1 MAESYD
7 FRTTTRFVPGTV
19 GDPGQRV
26 FFLQIGDENRV
37 VTLKVEKQQVRALAQ
52 FLRTVLDD
60 LPSPTREAGTNEFQP
75 PLEADW
81 VVGQIAVGIDEAES
95 KVVLVIDE
103 LVPQPDEDED
113 EDEIDVEPADFD
125 WDEPDGSQLR
135 AHVSVDLAAGFIV
148 TSEAL
153 MAGGRPPCPLCGQP
167 LDPAG
172 HACPRLN

>member
-1 MAESYD
+1 MSESHD
-7 FRTTTRFVPGTV
+7 FRNTTRFVPGTV
-19 GDPGQRV
+19 GEPGQRV
-26 FFLQIGDENRV
+26 FFLQIGDESNT
-37 VTLKVEKQQVRALAQ
+37 VTLKLEKQQIRALAQ

-60 LPSPTREAGTNEFQP
+60 LPSPTREAGTNEFREPHQ
-75 PLEADW
+75 ADW
-81 VVGQIAVGIDEAES
+81 VVGQIAVGVDEAES

-103 LVPQPDEDED
+103 LIPESEDDELES
-113 EDEIDVEPADFD
+113 ELADLG
-125 WDEPDGSQLR
+125 WEETDGSRVR

-167 LDPAG
+167 LDPSG

>member
-1 MAESYD
+1 MADSHD
-7 FRTTTRFVPGTV
+7 FRNTTRFVPGTI

-26 FFLQIGDENRV
+26 FFLQIGDESTV
-37 VTLKVEKQQVRALAQ
+37 VTLKLEKQQVRALAQ

-60 LPSPTREAGTNEFQP
+60 LPSPTREAGSNEFNEP
-75 PLEADW
+75 AVADW
-81 VVGQIAVGIDEAES
+81 VVGQIAVGVDEAES

-103 LVPQPDEDED
+103 LVPEPDEEGVDIELG
-113 EDEIDVEPADFD
+113 DFE
-125 WDEPDGSQLR
+125 WDEPDGSRVR

-148 TSEAL
+148 VSEAL
-153 MAGGRPPCPLCGQP
+153 MAGGRPPCSLCGQP